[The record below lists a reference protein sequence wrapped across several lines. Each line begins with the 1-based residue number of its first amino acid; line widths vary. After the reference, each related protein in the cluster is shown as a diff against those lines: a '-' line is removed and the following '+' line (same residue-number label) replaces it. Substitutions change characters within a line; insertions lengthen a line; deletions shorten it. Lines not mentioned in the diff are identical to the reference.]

1 MALLATVPH
10 PVQLVRSRTA
20 YLVAPAPLGDGV
32 AYLTVPRRN
41 GGPDVAPRV
50 VGDRLVVIHHGVAT
64 ELVDGDCDSADG
76 CAAVGAPAGD
86 GTDVVFGLPL
96 EGGGGYV
103 GRAGTDG
110 HVHIVHL
117 DETSSAPPEY
127 AAAAGRT
134 VFLQRGAI
142 AIRTGAPRA
151 TVLITRPGTG
161 GTVTALAASPN
172 AIAWTAQVGTAQW
185 SIAVKVGAGP
195 VRRLGLAVGGIA
207 PGGIAVADD
216 GTVAWTQ
223 RTAAGPGLVR
233 VQVVVLKPGATALKV
248 VATSPLQRADDPD
261 PLPRLALS
269 GSTLAY
275 RLRSG
280 AGGRA
285 EAIFA
290 TDLATGGRRLIVRLP
305 RRASRL
311 SDPAIGVNRIL
322 WAQTDFRAGRFV
334 RSRILR
340 VRVAL

>member
-1 MALLATVPH
+1 
-10 PVQLVRSRTA
+10 
-20 YLVAPAPLGDGV
+20 
-32 AYLTVPRRN
+32 
-41 GGPDVAPRV
+41 
-50 VGDRLVVIHHGVAT
+50 
-64 ELVDGDCDSADG
+64 
-76 CAAVGAPAGD
+76 
-86 GTDVVFGLPL
+86 VVFGLPL
-96 EGGGGYV
+96 DGGGGYV
-103 GRAGTDG
+103 GRAGADG

-117 DETSSAPPEY
+117 DETTDAVLEY

-134 VFLQRGAI
+134 VVLQHGAI
-142 AIRTGAPRA
+142 ATRTGAPRA
-151 TVLITRPGTG
+151 TVLVPGPATG
-161 GTVTALAASPN
+161 GTVGAVAASPN
-172 AIAWTAQVGTAQW
+172 AIAWTVLQSRVHA
-185 SIAVKVGAGP
+185 SIGLKVGAGP
-195 VRRLGLAVGGIA
+195 ARLLGLAFNGIA

-223 RTAAGPGLVR
+223 RTAAGPGFCR
-233 VQVVVLKPGATALKV
+233 VQVVVLKPGATALKI
-248 VATSPLQRADDPD
+248 VATSPLQRLDDPD

-290 TDLATGGRRLIVRLP
+290 TNLATGGRRRIARFS
-305 RRASRL
+305 RRVARL
-311 SDPAIGVNRIL
+311 SDPAIGTNRIL

>member
-1 MALLATVPH
+1 VALLATLPHAVP
-10 PVQLVRSRTA
+10 LVKSTTA
-20 YLVAPAPLGDGV
+20 YLVAPAPLDDGV

-41 GGPDVAPRV
+41 GGPQVAPRV

-103 GRAGTDG
+103 GRAGPDG

-117 DETSSAPPEY
+117 DEATAALPDY

-142 AIRTGAPRA
+142 ATRTGAPRA
-151 TVLITRPGTG
+151 TVLVSRPATG
-161 GTVTALAASPN
+161 GTVGALAASAN
-172 AIAWTAQVGTAQW
+172 AVAWTAQRGTVHW
-185 SIAVKVGAGP
+185 SIGIKVGGSP
-195 VRRLGLAVGGIA
+195 VRRLGLAAGGIA

-223 RTAAGPGLVR
+223 RTAAAAGFVR

-248 VATSPLQRADDPD
+248 VASSPLQRVADPD

-290 TDLATGGRRLIVRLP
+290 TDLATGGRRLITRFS

-334 RSRILR
+334 RSRIMR